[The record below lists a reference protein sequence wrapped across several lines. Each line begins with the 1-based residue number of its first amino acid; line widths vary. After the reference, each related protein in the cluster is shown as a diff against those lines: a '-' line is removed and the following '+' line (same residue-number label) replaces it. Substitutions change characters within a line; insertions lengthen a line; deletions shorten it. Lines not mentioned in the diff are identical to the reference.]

1 MDNSETHV
9 TLATRYRKDNN
20 LKKKKK
26 CKNKNPATQLVVN
39 PGAREQTLSMI
50 LVIRSLLMKRQLKQ
64 WLSMPPISSKRTI
77 ISHLNS
83 SYIKNDHYIWRCHH
97 TIKTVP
103 TFNHIIVKH
112 PLHSYWLLYSHGFV
126 QTYEKLIVL
135 PPTFPLKIFS
145 IDAELQ
151 IIFKSKG

>member
-50 LVIRSLLMKRQLKQ
+50 LVIRSLLMKRQFKQ
-64 WLSMPPISSKRTI
+64 
-77 ISHLNS
+77 
-83 SYIKNDHYIWRCHH
+83 
-97 TIKTVP
+97 
-103 TFNHIIVKH
+103 
-112 PLHSYWLLYSHGFV
+112 
-126 QTYEKLIVL
+126 
-135 PPTFPLKIFS
+135 
-145 IDAELQ
+145 
-151 IIFKSKG
+151 